1 MPLHKA
7 AELESKNMPTGA
19 HLVVANS
26 TETIIPRGQESKVL
40 TAAGGLNLDGL
51 AGGMDKFTQSLNS
64 ISQMADQVGGMGGI
78 LGGAQGNLG
87 LAMAIARQMGLII
100 TSTTGGRHAPGSY
113 HYAGRAVDVSNGVNT
128 REQMAF
134 ARRMASQFGAS
145 IKELFYDPLGWSI
158 KNGRRAPYTIG
169 GHSDHVHVA
178 FNKGNLAPLEEE
190 MAKMPS
196 GAKLGYAN
204 TSELVAN
211 RGQTKMLAQAL
222 NGYNVLSREFKG
234 LGSSITNSRRPV
246 LPVTAARPISRPAT
260 INQPAINPLVNQPVV
275 TPFVNQPA
283 VNPTVNQP
291 IISPL
296 VNQPV
301 INPFVNQPTINPPAI
316 RSTPNFGA
324 APVAQ
329 SNNAGTTT
337 INAPITIN
345 ALPGQDPSD
354 IADVI
359 LLELDRRVSRTR
371 SSSLFFS

>member
-234 LGSSITNSRRPV
+234 LGSSLTNSRRPV

-260 INQPAINPLVNQPVV
+260 INQPAIN
-275 TPFVNQPA
+275 
-283 VNPTVNQP
+283 
-291 IISPL
+291 PL

-329 SNNAGTTT
+329 SSNAGTTT